1 MFFFVL
7 FNNSALIPDCA
18 DNYGYG
24 IIILI
29 KLLIKDGVI
38 VAQKL
43 FPLFLKARGYTSS
56 YLSLINQTGNRQLKN
71 IDQMAALLEQI
82 RLTQQKIVIMP
93 DFDCDGVT
101 SGSLGFAG
109 LSQLGFNVRLYIP
122 HPEQGYGI
130 KITDIERV
138 LQNVPDVKWLIT
150 CDVGQTCFDA
160 FTYAYL
166 HGLKVLVTDHHEPI
180 LTRKKLLAEC
190 VVNPCQVGETYN
202 QNRPDANFNIC
213 GAFVFYQV
221 LLRYTELY
229 QPGQASLISLLATFA
244 GIGTMGDMMPLVQ
257 ENRLLIKDTLVLI
270 QALCDTPDLK
280 QALGNVKKP
289 FFNIFNGLKIWL
301 QVLRD
306 HDKIFGAI
314 DEKFLSWTLVPMFN
328 SIKRL
333 DLPMS
338 YIFGVFFN
346 VSSEQQKAYAQRV
359 MAANDY
365 RKVLVNG
372 FMGRIKQDTLDQKQ
386 PYAPYIFLTDAPG
399 NILGLIANQIIQ
411 ATNLPVFVINK
422 ANLAG
427 SGRSLAYFPV
437 LTYVK
442 HTEFNARG
450 HELAFGINFKDYE
463 QLDRFNTFVQKI
475 VPQLLTGKTKKPKY
489 DLHLGVGDS
498 QKITLL
504 TTHNGIDFVHD
515 AKLLKPYGEGFS
527 EPDLAVGAFH
537 EQARFMTM
545 GRQKQHLKIILP
557 GNIELISWNN
567 AKKLDQVKRAANFV
581 FHGNLSINHFR
592 GHDTLQMVGDIVS

>member
-1 MFFFVL
+1 MG
-7 FNNSALIPDCA
+7 S
-18 DNYGYG
+18 
-24 IIILI
+24 
-29 KLLIKDGVI
+29 I
-38 VAQKL
+38 VVQKL

-56 YLSLINQTGNRQLKN
+56 YLSLINQSGNRQLQN

-82 RLTQQKIVIMP
+82 RLSQQKIVIMP

-109 LSQLGFNVRLYIP
+109 LSQLGFNVQLYIP

-130 KITDIERV
+130 KVTDIQRV

-180 LTRKKLLAEC
+180 LSRKKLLTEC

-202 QNRPDANFNIC
+202 KNRPDANFNIC

-229 QPGQASLISLLATFA
+229 QPEQASLISLLAVFA
-244 GIGTMGDMMPLVQ
+244 GIGTMGDMMPLIQ
-257 ENRLLIKDTLVLI
+257 ENRLLLKDTLSLI
-270 QALCDTPDLK
+270 QALQDTPDLK
-280 QALGNVKKP
+280 LALTNVTPP
-289 FFNIFNGLKIWL
+289 FFKIFNGLKLWL
-301 QVLRD
+301 EVLRENN
-306 HDKIFGAI
+306 KIFGPI

-338 YIFGVFFN
+338 YIFGIFFN
-346 VSSEQQKAYAQRV
+346 VSPDQQKAFAQRV
-359 MAANDY
+359 IAANDY
-365 RKVLVNG
+365 RKVLVKG
-372 FMGRIKQDTLDQKQ
+372 FMGRIKQDTIDQKQ

-411 ATNLPVFVINK
+411 VTNLPVFVINK
-422 ANLAG
+422 RNLAG
-427 SGRSLAYFPV
+427 SGRSLDYFPV

-475 VPQLLTGKTKKPKY
+475 VPQLLIGKKQKPKY
-489 DLHLGVGDS
+489 DLHLGVGNTK
-498 QKITLL
+498 KITIL
-504 TTHNGIDFVHD
+504 TKNNGIDFVQD
-515 AKLLKPYGEGFS
+515 AKQLKPYGEGFS
-527 EPDLAVGAFH
+527 EPDLAIGAFH

-545 GRQKQHLKIILP
+545 GSQKQHLKIILP
-557 GNIELISWNN
+557 GQIELISWNN
-567 AKKLDQVKRAANFV
+567 AKKIDQVKQANSFI
-581 FHGNLSINHFR
+581 FHGNLGINHFR
-592 GHDTLQMVGDIVS
+592 GRDTLQMIGDIVTN